1 MLQKETLEAKLS
13 AVKTEFAQL
22 QALNPDINYYE
33 HYPLAGPSKKNR
45 NSYSYNSLP
54 QVKSAGGPVAEDA
67 DGRNRQRS
75 FRRLFKSL
83 NKKERNPFKTSLN
96 NKDRNPNVLKV
107 PQTKKQPFKRIPY

>member
-83 NKKERNPFKTSLN
+83 NKKEVETEKNTGSVVS
-96 NKDRNPNVLKV
+96 PNHLKSGIRS
-107 PQTKKQPFKRIPY
+107 P

>member
-83 NKKERNPFKTSLN
+83 NKKEVETEKNTGSVVSPNHFKSGI
-96 NKDRNPNVLKV
+96 RSP
-107 PQTKKQPFKRIPY
+107 